1 MKKYILSSLA
11 VLSAATLFTACNDML
26 DTDPRVTELTA
37 ATFPGK
43 PADVEALNAAT
54 YSIMNTLGGGDQS
67 GICNNPF
74 YWWCMM
80 SDDCYGSGG
89 LQDNVN
95 KSLHHFTTGS
105 SNQYEQDFILLYGGI
120 SRANNQIETI
130 DNVAWTEA
138 QKAQRD
144 QLLGE
149 GFFMRGL
156 YTMWLTQLYGDVPLI
171 TSTVIPEEMWV
182 QVSAEEFIYPQII
195 SDFVSA
201 KNLMKPE
208 RANGSG
214 HADKYAAE
222 AFIAR
227 AWMFWAGFYKKV
239 GELANGDATINLVEQ
254 EGCNGGTLSKN
265 DVVEGLKDIINN
277 GGYKLCADFRSLWQ
291 YSNSLL
297 YDESKAGG
305 GIVRVDDKYAKIDTT
320 FVDNKPVKFDTI
332 FVDKPAANT
341 IVIKD
346 TVRTGHVYKFILDMD
361 RNNCFD
367 MPGMGNGN
375 TEEIFQIQ
383 FMNASKWAIG
393 GTYNNPRMY
402 SNYLSCFWGL
412 RNGATNDNGRRDKT
426 YPFNQGWGQGTPS
439 CNIWDDWTDAERRG
453 NYTDIRKLGTLI
465 DLDNE
470 LEAYTYE
477 KDDNEESGYAC
488 KKYADVNLDACA
500 ADNDSWWSKCE
511 GYSSSSLDNK
521 QQGDHFEDFYLMRYA
536 DVLLMMTEL
545 TGDAK
550 YMNQV
555 QARAGVPQTAYSL
568 KAVQDERRWEFAM
581 EGLRFNDLRRW
592 SGINSGTN
600 SLAAQAL
607 QAQKGK
613 QIVCY
618 GKPSSRVPLEHMTSA
633 GWAKRYADTNGFLPK
648 PQAQMTLMNNKMQQN
663 PGWDANTPAEEWTYV
678 VLY

>member
-1 MKKYILSSLA
+1 MKKYILSALA
-11 VLSAATLFTACNDML
+11 VLSAGVFTSCNDML
-26 DTDPRVTELTA
+26 DTDPRVTDLTA

-67 GICNNPF
+67 GILNNPF
-74 YWWCMM
+74 YWWSLM

-89 LQDNVN
+89 LQDNVA
-95 KSLHHFTTGS
+95 KSLHHFTTAS

-130 DNVAWTEA
+130 DNVAWTDA
-138 QKAQRD
+138 QKAQRN

-149 GFFMRGL
+149 GYFMRGL
-156 YTMWLTQLYGDVPLI
+156 YYMWLSQLYGDVPLI
-171 TSTVIPEEMWV
+171 TSTVITDEMQE
-182 QVSAEEFIYPQII
+182 QVSAEDAIYPQII

-214 HADKYAAE
+214 HADKFAAE

-227 AWMFWAGFYKKV
+227 AYMFWAGFYKKA
-239 GELANGDATINLVEQ
+239 GELANGSGPAISLVEQ
-254 EGCNGGTLSKN
+254 EGCPGGTLSQA
-265 DVVEGLKDIINN
+265 DVVAGLKDIVAT
-277 GGYKLCADFRSLWQ
+277 GGYKLCEDFRSLWQ

-297 YDESKAGG
+297 WDEAHDG
-305 GIVRVDDKYAKIDTT
+305 V
-320 FVDNKPVKFDTI
+320 
-332 FVDKPAANT
+332 
-341 IVIKD
+341 
-346 TVRTGHVYKFILDMD
+346 GHAYEFIADMK
-361 RNNCFD
+361 RENCFD
-367 MPGMGNGN
+367 QPGMGNGN

-383 FMNASKWAIG
+383 FMNSSSWNIG

-439 CNIWDDWTDAERRG
+439 CNIWDDWTDAERAG
-453 NYTDIRKLGTLI
+453 NYTDLRKKASLI
-465 DLDNE
+465 DLENE

-477 KDDNEESGYAC
+477 KDDNEESGYAV

-500 ADNDSWWSKCE
+500 ADNDSWWSKAE

-521 QQGDHFEDFYLMRYA
+521 QQGDHFEDYYLMRYA
-536 DVLLMMTEL
+536 DVLLMLTEL
-545 TGDAK
+545 TGDAS

-555 QARAGVPQTAYSL
+555 QARAGVPQTPYSL
-568 KAVQDERRWEFAM
+568 AAVQNERRWEFAL
-581 EGLRFNDLRRW
+581 EGLRFNDMRRW
-592 SGINSGTN
+592 SGINSGE
-600 SLAAQAL
+600 SSYAAKAL
-607 QAQKGK
+607 EAQKGK
-613 QIVCY
+613 MIVCY
-618 GKPSSRVPLEHMTSA
+618 GQKGAKIPMAHMTCS
-633 GWAKRYADTNGFLPK
+633 WAKRYADTNGFLPK
-648 PQAQMTLMNNKMQQN
+648 PQAQITLMNGKMQQN
-663 PGWDANTPAEEWTYV
+663 PGWDENASATEYTYK

>member
-1 MKKYILSSLA
+1 MKKYILSALVVST
-11 VLSAATLFTACNDML
+11 ATVFTACNDML

-54 YSIMNTLGGGDQS
+54 YSIMNTLGGGDNS
-67 GICNNPF
+67 GILNNPF
-74 YWWCMM
+74 YWWSIM

-89 LQDNVN
+89 LQDNVA
-95 KSLHHFTTGS
+95 KSLHHFTTAS
-105 SNQYEQDFILLYGGI
+105 SNQYEQDFIILYGGI

-130 DNVAWTEA
+130 DNVAWKGGTDNE
-138 QKAQRD
+138 QRK

-156 YTMWLTQLYGDVPLI
+156 YYMWLSQLYGDVPLI
-171 TSTVIPEEMWV
+171 TSTTITEEMQE
-182 QVSAEEFIYPQII
+182 QVSAEDAIYPQII

-214 HADKYAAE
+214 HADKFCAE

-227 AWMFWAGFYKKV
+227 AYMFWAGFYKKV
-239 GELANGDATINLVEQ
+239 GELASGSAPAINLVEQ
-254 EGCNGGTLSKN
+254 EGCAGGTLSQA
-265 DVVEGLKDIINN
+265 DVVAGLKDIVAN
-277 GGYKLCADFRSLWQ
+277 GGYELLPDFRSLWQ

-297 YDESKAGG
+297 WDEAHDG
-305 GIVRVDDKYAKIDTT
+305 V
-320 FVDNKPVKFDTI
+320 
-332 FVDKPAANT
+332 
-341 IVIKD
+341 
-346 TVRTGHVYKFILDMD
+346 GHAYEFIADMD

-412 RNGATNDNGRRDKT
+412 RNGATNDNGKRDKT

-439 CNIWDDWTDAERRG
+439 CNIWDDWTDAERSG
-453 NYTDIRKLGTLI
+453 DYTDLRKKASLI

-470 LEAYTYE
+470 LESYTYE
-477 KDDNEESGYAC
+477 KDDNEESGYAV

-500 ADNDSWWSKCE
+500 ADNDSWWSQAE

-521 QQGDHFEDFYLMRYA
+521 QQGDHFEDYYLMRYA
-536 DVLLMMTEL
+536 DVLLMLTEL
-545 TGDAK
+545 TGDAS
-550 YMNQV
+550 YMNEV
-555 QARAGVPQTAYSL
+555 QRRAGVPETPYSL
-568 KAVQDERRWEFAM
+568 KAVQNERRWEFAL
-581 EGLRFNDLRRW
+581 EGLRFNDMRRW
-592 SGINSGTN
+592 SGIDSGE
-600 SLAAQAL
+600 SSYAAKAL
-607 QAQKGK
+607 EAQRGK
-613 QIVCY
+613 MIVCY
-618 GKPSSRVPLEHMTSA
+618 GQKGAKIPMAHMTCS
-633 GWAKRYADTNGFLPK
+633 WAKRYADTNGFLPK
-648 PQAQMTLMNNKMQQN
+648 PQAQITLMNGKMKQN
-663 PGWDANTPAEEWTYV
+663 PGWDENASASEYTYK

>member
-1 MKKYILSSLA
+1 MKKYILSALVVST
-11 VLSAATLFTACNDML
+11 ATVFTACNDML

-80 SDDCYGSGG
+80 SDECYGSGG

-95 KSLHHFTTGS
+95 KSLHHFTTAS

-130 DNVAWTEA
+130 DNVDWKGGTDN
-138 QKAQRD
+138 AQRK

-149 GFFMRGL
+149 GYFMRGL
-156 YTMWLTQLYGDVPLI
+156 YYMWLSQLYGDVPLI
-171 TSTVIPEEMWV
+171 TSTVITEEMQE
-182 QVSAEEFIYPQII
+182 QVSAEEAIYPQII

-201 KNLMKPE
+201 KNLMSGE

-214 HADKYAAE
+214 HADKFAAE

-227 AWMFWAGFYKKV
+227 AYMFWAGFYKKV
-239 GELANGDATINLVEQ
+239 ADLSTGDATINLVEQ
-254 EGCNGGTLSKN
+254 EGCPGGSLSKA
-265 DVVEGLKDIINN
+265 DVVNGLKDIVSN
-277 GGYKLCADFRSLWQ
+277 GGYKLCEDFRSLWQ
-291 YSNSLL
+291 YSNSFLW
-297 YDESKAGG
+297 DEAHDG
-305 GIVRVDDKYAKIDTT
+305 V
-320 FVDNKPVKFDTI
+320 
-332 FVDKPAANT
+332 
-341 IVIKD
+341 
-346 TVRTGHVYKFILDMD
+346 GHAYEFIADMK
-361 RNNCFD
+361 RENCFD
-367 MPGMGNGN
+367 QPGMGNGN

-412 RNGATNDNGRRDKT
+412 RNGATNDNGKRDKT

-439 CNIWDDWTDAERRG
+439 CNIWDDWTDAERTG
-453 NYTDIRKLGTLI
+453 EYTDIRKLATLI

-470 LEAYTYE
+470 LESYTYE

-500 ADNDSWWSKCE
+500 ADNDSWWSQAE

-536 DVLLMMTEL
+536 DVLMMLSEL
-545 TGDAK
+545 TGEVS

-555 QARAGVPQTAYSL
+555 QARAGVPLTTTYSL
-568 KAVQDERRWEFAM
+568 KALQNERRWEFAL

-592 SGINSGTN
+592 SGIDSGE
-600 SLAAQAL
+600 SSMAAKAL
-607 QAQKGK
+607 EAQRGK
-613 QIVCY
+613 MIVCY
-618 GKPSSRVPLEHMTSA
+618 GQKGAKIPMAHMTCS
-633 GWAKRYADTNGFLPK
+633 WAKRYADTNGFLPK
-648 PQAQMTLMNNKMQQN
+648 PQAQITLMNGKMKQN
-663 PGWDANTPAEEWTYV
+663 PGWDENASASEYTYK

>member
-1 MKKYILSSLA
+1 MKKYILSALVVS
-11 VLSAATLFTACNDML
+11 SAALFVSCNDSL

-67 GICNNPF
+67 GLCNNPF
-74 YWWCMM
+74 YWWCIM

-95 KSLHHFTTGS
+95 KSLHHFTTAS
-105 SNQYEQDFILLYGGI
+105 SNQYEQEFILLYGGI

-130 DNVAWTEA
+130 DNVKWTDA
-138 QKAQRD
+138 QKAQRN

-149 GFFMRGL
+149 GYFMRGL
-156 YTMWLTQLYGDVPLI
+156 YYMWLSQLFGDVPLI
-171 TSTVIPEEMWV
+171 TSTVITDDMQNE
-182 QVSAEEFIYPQII
+182 VSAEEAIYPQIL

-214 HADKYAAE
+214 HADKFAAE

-239 GELANGDATINLVEQ
+239 SDLSTGDATIQLVEQ
-254 EGCNGGTLSKN
+254 EGCTGGTLSKA
-265 DVVEGLKDIINN
+265 DVIAGLKDIVAA
-277 GGYKLCADFRSLWQ
+277 GGYKLCEDFRSLWQ

-297 YDESKAGG
+297 WDEAHDG
-305 GIVRVDDKYAKIDTT
+305 VD
-320 FVDNKPVKFDTI
+320 
-332 FVDKPAANT
+332 
-341 IVIKD
+341 
-346 TVRTGHVYKFILDMD
+346 HEYKFIADMK
-361 RNNCFD
+361 RENCFD
-367 MPGMGNGN
+367 QPGMGNGN

-383 FMNASKWAIG
+383 FLNASKWAIG

-412 RNGATNDNGRRDKT
+412 RNGATNDNGKRSKT

-439 CNIWDDWTDAERRG
+439 CNIWDDWTDAEKKG
-453 NYTDIRKLGTLI
+453 DYTDIRKLGSLI

-488 KKYADVNLDACA
+488 KKYAEVNLDACA
-500 ADNDSWWSKCE
+500 ADNDTWWSMCE

-521 QQGDHFEDFYLMRYA
+521 MQGDHFEDFYLMRYA
-536 DVLLMMTEL
+536 DVLLMLSEL
-545 TGDAK
+545 TADVQ

-555 QARAGVPQTAYSL
+555 QARAKVPLTKSYSL
-568 KAVQDERRWEFAM
+568 KALQDERRWEFAM
-581 EGLRFNDLRRW
+581 EGLRFNDMRRW
-592 SGINSGTN
+592 SGKDSGTG
-600 SLAAQAL
+600 SYAAKAL
-607 QAQKGK
+607 QAQRGK
-613 QIVCY
+613 QIVCL
-618 GKPSSRVPLEHMTSA
+618 GQKSSKRSLEHMTSA

-648 PQAQMTLMNNKMQQN
+648 PQAQITLMNNKMVQN
-663 PGWDANTPAEEWTYV
+663 PGWDENTPAEEWTYKV
-678 VLY
+678 IY

>member
-1 MKKYILSSLA
+1 MKKYILSALVVST
-11 VLSAATLFTACNDML
+11 ATVFTACNDML

-67 GICNNPF
+67 GILNNPF
-74 YWWCMM
+74 YWWSLM

-89 LQDNVN
+89 LQDNVA
-95 KSLHHFTTGS
+95 KSLHHFTTAS

-130 DNVAWTEA
+130 DNVEWKGGTDNE
-138 QKAQRD
+138 QRK

-156 YTMWLTQLYGDVPLI
+156 YYMWLSQLYGDVPLI
-171 TSTVIPEEMWV
+171 TSTTITEEMQE
-182 QVSAEEFIYPQII
+182 QVSAEEAIYPQII

-214 HADKYAAE
+214 HADKFAAE

-227 AWMFWAGFYKKV
+227 AYMFWAGFYKKV
-239 GELANGDATINLVEQ
+239 ADLSTGDATINLVEQ
-254 EGCNGGTLSKN
+254 EGCPGGSLSKS
-265 DVVEGLKDIINN
+265 DVVNGLKDIVSN
-277 GGYKLCADFRSLWQ
+277 GGYKLCEDFRSLWQ

-297 YDESKAGG
+297 WDEAHDGE
-305 GIVRVDDKYAKIDTT
+305 
-320 FVDNKPVKFDTI
+320 
-332 FVDKPAANT
+332 
-341 IVIKD
+341 
-346 TVRTGHVYKFILDMD
+346 GHAYEFIADMK
-361 RNNCFD
+361 RENCFD
-367 MPGMGNGN
+367 QPGMGNGN

-412 RNGATNDNGRRDKT
+412 RNGATNDNGKRDKT

-439 CNIWDDWTDAERRG
+439 CNIWDDWTDAERSG
-453 NYTDIRKLGTLI
+453 DYTDIRKKASLI

-470 LEAYTYE
+470 LASYTYE
-477 KDDNEESGYAC
+477 KDDNEESGYAV

-500 ADNDSWWSKCE
+500 ADNDSWWSQAE

-536 DVLLMMTEL
+536 DVLLMLSEL
-545 TGDAK
+545 TGEVS

-555 QARAGVPQTAYSL
+555 QARAGVPLTTTYSL
-568 KAVQDERRWEFAM
+568 KALQNERRWEFAL
-581 EGLRFNDLRRW
+581 EGLRFNDMRRW
-592 SGINSGTN
+592 SGIDSGE
-600 SLAAQAL
+600 SSYAAKAL
-607 QAQKGK
+607 EAQKGK
-613 QIVCY
+613 MIVCY
-618 GKPSSRVPLEHMTSA
+618 GQKGAKIPMAHMTCS
-633 GWAKRYADTNGFLPK
+633 WAKRYADTNGFLPK
-648 PQAQMTLMNNKMQQN
+648 PQAQITLMNGKMKQN
-663 PGWDANTPAEEWTYV
+663 PGWDENASPAEYTYK

>member
-11 VLSAATLFTACNDML
+11 VLSVATLFISCNDML

-43 PADVEALNAAT
+43 PGDVEALNAAT

-67 GICNNPF
+67 GILNNPF
-74 YWWCMM
+74 YWWSLM

-89 LQDNVN
+89 LQDNVA
-95 KSLHHFTTGS
+95 KSLHHFTTAS
-105 SNQYEQDFILLYGGI
+105 ANQYEQDFILLYGGI

-130 DNVAWTEA
+130 DNVEWTEA
-138 QKAQRD
+138 QKAQRN

-149 GFFMRGL
+149 GYFMRGL
-156 YTMWLTQLYGDVPLI
+156 YYMWLSQLYGDVPLI
-171 TSTVIPEEMWV
+171 TSTVITEEMQQ
-182 QVSAEEFIYPQII
+182 QVSAEEAIYPQII

-214 HADKYAAE
+214 HADKFAAE

-239 GELANGDATINLVEQ
+239 ADLSTGDATINLVEQ
-254 EGCNGGTLSKN
+254 EGCQGGTLSKAQ
-265 DVVEGLKDIINN
+265 VVEGLKDIVST
-277 GGYKLCADFRSLWQ
+277 GGYKLCEDFRSLWQ

-297 YDESKAGG
+297 WDEAH
-305 GIVRVDDKYAKIDTT
+305 
-320 FVDNKPVKFDTI
+320 DNEDG
-332 FVDKPAANT
+332 
-341 IVIKD
+341 
-346 TVRTGHVYKFILDMD
+346 TGNLEGTHAYNFIADMK
-361 RNNCFD
+361 RENCFD
-367 MPGMGNGN
+367 QPGMGNGN

-439 CNIWDDWTDAERRG
+439 CNIWDDWTDAERSG
-453 NYTDIRKLGTLI
+453 GYTDLRKKATLI

-477 KDDNEESGYAC
+477 KDDNEESGYAV

-521 QQGDHFEDFYLMRYA
+521 QQGDHFEDYYLMRYA
-536 DVLLMMTEL
+536 DVLLMLSEL
-545 TGDAK
+545 TGDVQ

-555 QARAGVPQTAYSL
+555 QARAGVPLTTSYSL
-568 KAVQDERRWEFAM
+568 KALQDERRWEFAL
-581 EGLRFNDLRRW
+581 EGLRFNDMRRW
-592 SGINSGTN
+592 SGIDSGE
-600 SLAAQAL
+600 SSYAAKAL
-607 QAQKGK
+607 EAQKGK
-613 QIVCY
+613 MIVCY
-618 GKPSSRVPLEHMTSA
+618 GQKGAKIPMAHMTCS
-633 GWAKRYADTNGFLPK
+633 WAKRYADTNGFLPK
-648 PQAQMTLMNNKMQQN
+648 PQAQITLMVDKMQQN
-663 PGWDANTPAEEWTYV
+663 PGWDEKASASEYTYK

>member
-1 MKKYILSSLA
+1 MKKYILSALVVS
-11 VLSAATLFTACNDML
+11 SATLFTACNDML
-26 DTDPRVTELTA
+26 DTDPRVTDLTA

-67 GICNNPF
+67 GILNNPF
-74 YWWCMM
+74 YWWSLM

-89 LQDNVN
+89 LQDNVA
-95 KSLHHFTTGS
+95 KSLHHFTTAS
-105 SNQYEQDFILLYGGI
+105 ANQYEQDFILLYGGI

-130 DNVAWTEA
+130 DNVAWTDA

-149 GFFMRGL
+149 GYFMRGL
-156 YTMWLTQLYGDVPLI
+156 YYMWLSQMYGDVPLI
-171 TSTVIPEEMWV
+171 TSTVITEEMQE

-214 HADKYAAE
+214 HADKFAAE

-227 AWMFWAGFYKKV
+227 AYMFWAGFYKKA
-239 GELANGDATINLVEQ
+239 GELANGSGPAINLVEQ
-254 EGCNGGTLSKN
+254 EGCSGGTLSQA
-265 DVVEGLKDIINN
+265 DVVAGLKDIVAT
-277 GGYKLCADFRSLWQ
+277 GGYKLCEDFRSLWQ

-297 YDESKAGG
+297 WDEAHDGGAGHNYEY
-305 GIVRVDDKYAKIDTT
+305 IA
-320 FVDNKPVKFDTI
+320 
-332 FVDKPAANT
+332 
-341 IVIKD
+341 
-346 TVRTGHVYKFILDMD
+346 DMK
-361 RNNCFD
+361 RENCFD
-367 MPGMGNGN
+367 QPGMGNGN

-439 CNIWDDWTDAERRG
+439 CNIWDDWTDAERAG
-453 NYTDIRKLGTLI
+453 NYTDLRKKASLI
-465 DLDNE
+465 DLENE

-477 KDDNEESGYAC
+477 KDDNEESGYAV

-500 ADNDSWWSKCE
+500 ADNDSWWSQCE

-521 QQGDHFEDFYLMRYA
+521 QQGDHFEDYYLMRYA
-536 DVLLMMTEL
+536 DVLLMLTEL
-545 TGDAK
+545 TGDAS

-568 KAVQDERRWEFAM
+568 KAVQDERRWEFAL
-581 EGLRFNDLRRW
+581 EGLRFNDMRRW
-592 SGINSGTN
+592 SGIDSGE
-600 SLAAQAL
+600 SSYAAKAL
-607 QAQKGK
+607 EAQKGK
-613 QIVCY
+613 MIVCY
-618 GKPSSRVPLEHMTSA
+618 GQKGAKIPMAHMTCS
-633 GWAKRYADTNGFLPK
+633 WAKRYADTNGFLPK
-648 PQAQMTLMNNKMQQN
+648 PQAQIVLMSGKLKQN
-663 PGWDANTPAEEWTYV
+663 PGWDDAASPQEYTYK

>member
-1 MKKYILSSLA
+1 MKKYILSALVVST
-11 VLSAATLFTACNDML
+11 ATVFTSCNDML

-67 GICNNPF
+67 GILNNPF
-74 YWWCMM
+74 YWWSLM

-89 LQDNVN
+89 LQDNVA
-95 KSLHHFTTGS
+95 KSLHHFTTAS
-105 SNQYEQDFILLYGGI
+105 ANQYEQDFILLYGGI

-130 DNVAWTEA
+130 DNVDWTGNT
-138 QKAQRD
+138 AQRN

-149 GFFMRGL
+149 GYFMRGL
-156 YTMWLTQLYGDVPLI
+156 YYMWLTQMYGDVPLI
-171 TSTVIPEEMWV
+171 TSTIITDEMK
-182 QVSAEEFIYPQII
+182 QEVSAEDAIYPQII

-214 HADKYAAE
+214 HADKFAAE

-227 AWMFWAGFYKKV
+227 AYMFWAGFYKKT
-239 GELANGDATINLVEQ
+239 GELAKGNAPAIDLVEQ
-254 EGCNGGTLSKN
+254 EGCSAASLSQA
-265 DVVEGLKDIINN
+265 DVVACLKDIVAN
-277 GGYKLCADFRSLWQ
+277 GGYKLCEDFRSLWQ

-297 YDESKAGG
+297 WDEAHDGK
-305 GIVRVDDKYAKIDTT
+305 
-320 FVDNKPVKFDTI
+320 
-332 FVDKPAANT
+332 
-341 IVIKD
+341 
-346 TVRTGHVYKFILDMD
+346 GHAYEFIADMK
-361 RNNCFD
+361 RENCFD
-367 MPGMGNGN
+367 QPGMGNGN

-412 RNGATNDNGRRDKT
+412 RNGATNDNGKRDKT

-439 CNIWDDWTDAERRG
+439 VNLWQDWTAAETAG
-453 NYTDIRKLGTLI
+453 NYSDIRKLGTLI
-465 DLDNE
+465 DLEHE
-470 LEAYTYE
+470 LASYTYE
-477 KDDNEESGYAC
+477 KDDCEESGYGV

-500 ADNDSWWSKCE
+500 ADNDSWWSMCP

-536 DVLLMMTEL
+536 DVLLMLTEL
-545 TGDAK
+545 TGDAQ

-555 QARAGVPQTAYSL
+555 QKRAGVPQTAYSWQ
-568 KAVQDERRWEFAM
+568 AIQDERRWEFAL

-592 SGINSGTN
+592 SGIDSGET
-600 SLAAQAL
+600 SIAAKAL
-607 QAQKGK
+607 QAQNGKSITVKGK
-613 QIVCY
+613 K
-618 GKPSSRVPLEHMTSA
+618 GSNMAHMTCS
-633 GWAKRYADTNGFLPK
+633 WTKRYAATNGFLPK
-648 PQAQMTLMNNKMQQN
+648 PQAQITLMNGKLKQN
-663 PGWDANTPAEEWTYV
+663 PGWGEETPAAEYTYK